1 MRMNLSKTHKKG
13 YAAVLGLEG
22 YASGSLPK
30 ELYELVKLRASI
42 LNGCSFCTDM
52 HSHDAMEMGMP
63 AAKLLAV
70 AAYNDSPLFSDAE
83 RAALRLTDAVTRLDP
98 MQGVSDE
105 VFYAAAEEFSEEEV
119 GNLIL
124 AIATINVWNRIA
136 ITTQL
141 EPPVRG

>member
-1 MRMNLSKTHKKG
+1 MRMNLGKTHKKG
-13 YAAVLGLEG
+13 YTAVLGLES
-22 YASGSLPK
+22 YASSSVPK

-52 HSHDAMEMGMP
+52 HSHDAMAMGIP
-63 AAKLLAV
+63 AARLFAV

-83 RAALRLTDAVTRLDP
+83 RAALRLTDEVTRLDSSR
-98 MQGVSDE
+98 GVSDE
-105 VFYAAAEEFSEEEV
+105 VWNDAAEEFSDEEV

-124 AIATINVWNRIA
+124 AIATINVWNCIA